1 MKAAAMTKIIC
12 SMLAIGVL
20 GAGSFAGPWQYEPE
34 SVSAAT
40 LHARKVRY
48 YVDPMHPAYKAD
60 KPGIAPDCGMQLE
73 PVYEDGGPQAAA
85 EGSTARDITSGTG
98 AVTIS
103 AGQQQLIGVRVG
115 TVELASGTEKLH
127 LFGRVAPDET
137 RIYRVDIGIDGFI
150 RDISTVTTGSQ
161 VDKDQWLATFSASE
175 ARSPIQAYLVAADVL
190 ERARKA
196 GDGPAQIELA
206 AAGLQQSTER
216 LLTLGMSRLQIDEI
230 RRTRQVPPTIRITA
244 PAAGF
249 ALARHVSAGQKFEKG
264 DELYRIADLS
274 RVWILADVFGS
285 DAEYIRPGA
294 IAQVSLPGRT
304 TSFRATVSRAVLP
317 QFDPVSQS
325 VKVRLEADNPGYLLR
340 PEMFVDVDLAITLPP
355 TIAVPVDAVLD
366 SGLKKTVFV
375 ERANGVFE
383 PREIETGWRFGG
395 RVEVVKGLAAGERIV
410 ASGTFLL
417 DSETRMRHP
426 IH

>member
-1 MKAAAMTKIIC
+1 MKAAAMTKIIY
-12 SMLAIGVL
+12 SALAIGVL
-20 GAGSFAGPWQYEPE
+20 GAGSFAGPWHHEPE
-34 SVSAAT
+34 TAGTAT
-40 LHARKVRY
+40 VPARKVRY
-48 YVDPMHPAYKAD
+48 YVDPMHPAYKSD

-73 PVYEDGGPQAAA
+73 PVYEDGGQHAA
-85 EGSTARDITSGTG
+85 
-98 AVTIS
+98 S
-103 AGQQQLIGVRVG
+103 AGSAARNITPEASAVNVSPDKQQLIGVRVRP
-115 TVELASGTEKLH
+115 VEQAAGIEKLH

-137 RIYRVDIGIDGFI
+137 RIYRVDVGIDGFI

-161 VDKDQWLATFSASE
+161 IDKDQWLATFSAPE
-175 ARSPIQAYLVAADVL
+175 ARSPIQAYLVAVDVL

-206 AAGLQQSTER
+206 AAALQQSTER
-216 LLTLGMSRLQIDEI
+216 LLTLGMSRLQIEEI

-249 ALARHVSAGQKFEKG
+249 ALARNVSAGQKFGKG
-264 DELYRIADLS
+264 DELYRIADLG

-285 DAEYIRPGA
+285 DADYVRPGM

-304 TSFRATVSRAVLP
+304 TSFRARVSSAVLP

-325 VKVRLEADNPGYLLR
+325 VKVRLEADNPGYVLL

-355 TIAVPVDAVLD
+355 TIAVPADAVLD

-375 ERANGVFE
+375 ESAAGVFE
-383 PREIETGWRFGG
+383 PREVETGWRFGG
-395 RVEVVKGLAAGERIV
+395 RVEVVKGLVAGERIV
-410 ASGTFLL
+410 VSGTFLL
-417 DSETRMRHP
+417 DSETRMRHQGV
-426 IH
+426 